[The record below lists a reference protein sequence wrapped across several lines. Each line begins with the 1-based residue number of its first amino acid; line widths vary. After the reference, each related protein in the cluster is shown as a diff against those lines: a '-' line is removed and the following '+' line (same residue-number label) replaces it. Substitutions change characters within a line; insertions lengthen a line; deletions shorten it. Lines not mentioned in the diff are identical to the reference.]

1 MEDGQLI
8 DRILMM
14 GQVVEMTGIKIVME
28 MFYGNWIFEI

>member
-14 GQVVEMTGIKIVME
+14 GQVVEMTGIKIVMG